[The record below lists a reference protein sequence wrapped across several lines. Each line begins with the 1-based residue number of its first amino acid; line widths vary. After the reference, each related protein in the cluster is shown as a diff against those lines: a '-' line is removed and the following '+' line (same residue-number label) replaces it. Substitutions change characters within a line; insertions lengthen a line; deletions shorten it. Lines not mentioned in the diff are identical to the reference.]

1 MSKVEEND
9 LEVDDVEMSTDPQS
23 EIIKKKCE
31 FLESDIDALVIEIS
45 NHFSNSHSLFPK
57 NIEEASSCSSSK
69 SWKRPQA
76 EVRPEQQ
83 AVAENMLKRI
93 KTSQPDI
100 TRENYDFFEKIVITP
115 AFINLGKILYRNVM
129 KNSQICLERQTVD
142 RMRSFIN
149 GINGKL
155 EDGKAYLQDLKSQES
170 EMGVKKNVLRNV
182 TGAPSRDKF
191 EKLEHR
197 IMEEKR
203 TFFYIIHDEG
213 NDWNLNSSFQK

>member
-100 TRENYDFFEKIVITP
+100 TRENYDFFENIVITP
-115 AFINLGKILYRNVM
+115 AFINLG
-129 KNSQICLERQTVD
+129 
-142 RMRSFIN
+142 
-149 GINGKL
+149 
-155 EDGKAYLQDLKSQES
+155 
-170 EMGVKKNVLRNV
+170 
-182 TGAPSRDKF
+182 
-191 EKLEHR
+191 
-197 IMEEKR
+197 
-203 TFFYIIHDEG
+203 
-213 NDWNLNSSFQK
+213 